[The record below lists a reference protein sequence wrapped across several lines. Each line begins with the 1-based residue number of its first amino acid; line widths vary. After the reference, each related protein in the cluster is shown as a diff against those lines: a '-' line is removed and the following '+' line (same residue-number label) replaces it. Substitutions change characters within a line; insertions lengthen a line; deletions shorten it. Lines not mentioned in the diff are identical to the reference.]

1 MLKRRAWDTRKAYFR
16 RTWQRRPS
24 SALQENTAAR
34 CAYKKARRRM
44 HGMHVP
50 PDIEA
55 KAPRFAKSAQ
65 DRAPAKLTS
74 AELGRDG
81 PALRYKKT
89 RRHGAHTRKHG
100 GECMVRMCRPTLRQK
115 PHASLRA
122 LRIGHPQRQ
131 RQNGLVNPPLQRRKQ
146 PRRYEGKN
154 PTLRQERS
162 GWGTRHYRQRRIA
175 TGP

>member
-44 HGMHVP
+44 HGTHVP
-50 PDIEA
+50 PNIEA
-55 KAPRFAKSAQ
+55 KAPRSKGEHGT
-65 DRAPAKLTS
+65 PAKLTS

-81 PALRYKKT
+81 QALRYKKT

-100 GECMVRMCRPTLRQK
+100 GECMVRMCRPTLKQ
-115 PHASLRA
+115 
-122 LRIGHPQRQ
+122 
-131 RQNGLVNPPLQRRKQ
+131 NPPRFAKSAQDGAPAKTKAKR
-146 PRRYEGKN
+146 PG
-154 PTLRQERS
+154 
-162 GWGTRHYRQRRIA
+162 
-175 TGP
+175 